1 MKPILSEKELQALR
15 EIRNTFVHR
24 GKCPSMRDLMK
35 ALGYRSPRSSAL
47 IFDKLVSKGFLRR
60 RPDGTLQFIKDLESN
75 LMSAK
80 TITVPLIGTVSC
92 GFPILANENTEA
104 MIPVTTDLAKPP
116 AKYFLLRTK
125 GDSMNLKGINDGDI
139 VLVRQ
144 QSVAEPGDS
153 VVALIDDEVTI
164 KEFHPSSHAIV
175 LKPKSKN
182 KKHKPIVLT
191 KDFQIQGVIVTT
203 IPNL

>member
-1 MKPILSEKELQALR
+1 
-15 EIRNTFVHR
+15 
-24 GKCPSMRDLMK
+24 
-35 ALGYRSPRSSAL
+35 
-47 IFDKLVSKGFLRR
+47 
-60 RPDGTLQFIKDLESN
+60 
-75 LMSAK
+75 MSAK